1 MSKKYVDKKVS
12 AEIHEK
18 AAPFINWLKEAE
30 EDESEEE
37 EEDNVEVRGIQ
48 VRYQRLS
55 WKHFCLILKTSNV
68 DCIFQVVYSNFE
80 KVGQQEVPKPT
91 KEAPPEEEEDD
102 DLDIDDI

>member
-1 MSKKYVDKKVS
+1 MKT
-12 AEIHEK
+12 
-18 AAPFINWLKEAE
+18 
-30 EDESEEE
+30 
-37 EEDNVEVRGIQ
+37 
-48 VRYQRLS
+48 
-55 WKHFCLILKTSNV
+55 FCLILKTSNV